1 MAQGLWE
8 TPVFSRDCP
17 RFMMDTFITA
27 LAIGGGHER
36 DKVPHY
42 GYSFE
47 GFDPAVH
54 VRASGRE
61 VNVSPKAAREI
72 AVTIKGMTLPKA
84 IGLLEAVES
93 KKMSVA
99 FRRHKLKVGH
109 RSELQG
115 FPTGSYPVKAAK
127 AYLDVLHNLQG
138 NSEFKGLDPDRVK
151 IIHAAGYAG
160 RTQKDYVPRAFG
172 RSSPNFHQ
180 MVHIEVVG
188 KEM

>member
-1 MAQGLWE
+1 
-8 TPVFSRDCP
+8 
-17 RFMMDTFITA
+17 MDTFITA
-27 LAIGGGHER
+27 STIGRVFER
-36 DKVPHY
+36 AKVAHY

-61 VNVSPKAAREI
+61 VNVSPKAAREV
-72 AVTIKGMTLPKA
+72 AVTIKGMYLTKA
-84 IGLLEAVES
+84 IDLMEQVEA
-93 KKMSVA
+93 KKMPVA

-115 FPTGSYPVKAAK
+115 FPTGSYPVKTAK
-127 AYLDVLHNLQG
+127 AYLDVLRNLQG
-138 NSEFKGLDPDRVK
+138 NSEFKGLDPERVR

-160 RTQKDYVPRAFG
+160 RTVKDYVPRAFG

-180 MVHIEVVG
+180 LVHIEIVG
-188 KEM
+188 KEV

>member
-1 MAQGLWE
+1 MPQ
-8 TPVFSRDCP
+8 
-17 RFMMDTFITA
+17 
-27 LAIGGGHER
+27 
-36 DKVPHY
+36 Y

-61 VNVSPKAAREI
+61 VNISPKAAREI
-72 AVTIKGMTLPKA
+72 AVAIKGMTVAKA
-84 IGLLEAVES
+84 IDHLELVQS
-93 KKMSVA
+93 KKMPIA

-127 AYLDVLHNLQG
+127 AYLDVLRNLQG
-138 NSEFKGLDPDRVK
+138 NTEFKGLDPERIS
-151 IIHAAGYAG
+151 IIHASAYAG
-160 RTQKDYVPRAFG
+160 RTVKDFVPRAFG

-180 MVHIEVVG
+180 LVHIELVG
-188 KEM
+188 KEV

>member
-1 MAQGLWE
+1 
-8 TPVFSRDCP
+8 
-17 RFMMDTFITA
+17 MMDIFITA
-27 LAIGGGHER
+27 LTVGRSYER

-54 VRASGRE
+54 VRASARE

-72 AVTIKGMTLPKA
+72 AGTIKGMTLSKA
-84 IGLLEAVES
+84 IDLMEQVET
-93 KKMSVA
+93 KKMPIA

-115 FPTGSYPVKAAK
+115 FPTGSYPVRAAK
-127 AYLDVLHNLQG
+127 AYLNVLHNLEG
-138 NSEFKGLDPDRVK
+138 NSEFKGLDPERVK

-160 RTQKDYVPRAFG
+160 RTTKDYIQRAFG

-180 MVHIEVVG
+180 LVHIEVVG
-188 KEM
+188 KEL

>member
-1 MAQGLWE
+1 MPQ
-8 TPVFSRDCP
+8 
-17 RFMMDTFITA
+17 
-27 LAIGGGHER
+27 
-36 DKVPHY
+36 Y

-72 AVTIKGMTLPKA
+72 AVTIKGMTVASA
-84 IGLLEAVES
+84 IEHLELVEEM
-93 KKMSVA
+93 KMPIA

-127 AYLDVLHNLQG
+127 AYLDVLRNLQG
-138 NSEFKGLDPDRVK
+138 NSEFKGLDPERVK

-160 RTQKDYVPRAFG
+160 RTIKDYVPRAMG

-180 MVHIEVVG
+180 LVHIEIVG
-188 KEM
+188 KEI

>member
-1 MAQGLWE
+1 
-8 TPVFSRDCP
+8 
-17 RFMMDTFITA
+17 
-27 LAIGGGHER
+27 
-36 DKVPHY
+36 VPQY

-72 AVTIKGMTLPKA
+72 AVTIKGMSIAKA
-84 IGLLEAVES
+84 IDLLELVES
-93 KKMSVA
+93 KKMPIA

-109 RSELQG
+109 RSELPD
-115 FPTGSYPVKAAK
+115 FPSGSYPVKTAR
-127 AYLDVLHNLQG
+127 AYLDVLRNLQG
-138 NSEFKGLDPDRVK
+138 NSEFKGLDPERVK

-160 RTQKDYVPRAFG
+160 RTVKDYVPRAFG

-180 MVHIEVVG
+180 LVHIEVVG
-188 KEM
+188 KEF

>member
-1 MAQGLWE
+1 MK
-8 TPVFSRDCP
+8 
-17 RFMMDTFITA
+17 DTFITA
-27 LAIGGGHER
+27 LTIGPLYER

-54 VRASGRE
+54 VRASARE
-61 VNVSPKAAREI
+61 VNISPKAAREV
-72 AVTIKGMTLPKA
+72 AVTIKGMALTKA
-84 IGLLEAVES
+84 IDLLELVED

-127 AYLDVLHNLQG
+127 AYLDVLKNLQG
-138 NSEFKGLDPDRVK
+138 NIEFKGLDPDRVK

-160 RTQKDYVPRAFG
+160 RTVKDYVPRAFG

-180 MVHIEVVG
+180 LVHIEVIG
-188 KEM
+188 KEV

>member
-1 MAQGLWE
+1 L
-8 TPVFSRDCP
+8 PSP
-17 RFMMDTFITA
+17 RFMKDTFITA
-27 LAIGGGHER
+27 LTIGRVHER
-36 DKVPHY
+36 GKVPHY
-42 GYSFE
+42 GYGFE

-61 VNVSPKAAREI
+61 VNISPKAAREI
-72 AVTIKGMTLPKA
+72 AVTIKGMMLSKA
-84 IGLLEAVES
+84 IELLERVES
-93 KKMSVA
+93 KEMPVA

-127 AYLDVLHNLQG
+127 AYLDVLHNLEG
-138 NSEFKGLDPDRVK
+138 NSEFKGLDTDRVR

-160 RTQKDYVPRAFG
+160 RTTKDYTPRAFG

-180 MVHIEVVG
+180 LVHIEVVG
-188 KEM
+188 KEV

>member
-1 MAQGLWE
+1 M
-8 TPVFSRDCP
+8 
-17 RFMMDTFITA
+17 
-27 LAIGGGHER
+27 
-36 DKVPHY
+36 PHY

-61 VNVSPKAAREI
+61 VNVSPKAAREV
-72 AVTIKGMTLPKA
+72 ANTIRGMTVAKA
-84 IGLLEAVES
+84 IDLLEQVEQ
-93 KKMSVA
+93 KKMPVA

-115 FPTGSYPVKAAK
+115 FPTGTYPVKTAK
-127 AYLDVLHNLQG
+127 AFLNVLHNLEG
-138 NSEFKGLDPDRVK
+138 NSEFKGLDPDRVS

-160 RTQKDYVPRAFG
+160 RTIKDYTPRAFG

-180 MVHIEVVG
+180 LVHIEIVG
-188 KEM
+188 KEL

>member
-1 MAQGLWE
+1 M
-8 TPVFSRDCP
+8 
-17 RFMMDTFITA
+17 
-27 LAIGGGHER
+27 
-36 DKVPHY
+36 PHY

-61 VNVSPKAAREI
+61 ANVSPKAAREV
-72 AVTIKGMTLPKA
+72 ALTIKGMPLSKA
-84 IGLLEAVES
+84 IELLEQVEQR
-93 KKMSVA
+93 KMPIA

-127 AYLDVLHNLQG
+127 VFLGVLHNLEG
-138 NSEFKGLDPDRVK
+138 NSEFKGLDPEKVE

-160 RTQKDYVPRAFG
+160 RTIKDYTPRAFG

-180 MVHIEVVG
+180 LVHIEIVG
-188 KEM
+188 KEV

>member
-1 MAQGLWE
+1 MPQ
-8 TPVFSRDCP
+8 
-17 RFMMDTFITA
+17 
-27 LAIGGGHER
+27 
-36 DKVPHY
+36 Y

-72 AVTIKGMTLPKA
+72 AVTIRGMSIVKA
-84 IGLLEAVES
+84 INLLELVEG
-93 KKMSVA
+93 KKMPIA

-109 RSELQG
+109 RSELQN
-115 FPTGSYPVKAAK
+115 FPTGSYPVKAAR
-127 AYLDVLHNLQG
+127 AYLDVLRNLQG
-138 NSEFKGLDPDRVK
+138 NSEFKGLDPEKVK

-160 RTQKDYVPRAFG
+160 RTVKDYVPRAFG

-180 MVHIEVVG
+180 LVHIEVVG
-188 KEM
+188 KEF